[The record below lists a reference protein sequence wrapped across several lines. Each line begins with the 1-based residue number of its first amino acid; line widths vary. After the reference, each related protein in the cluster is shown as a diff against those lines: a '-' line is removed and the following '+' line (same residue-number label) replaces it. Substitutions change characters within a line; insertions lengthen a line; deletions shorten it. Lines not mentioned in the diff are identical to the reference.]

1 MNGESTILVT
11 GASGFLGSR
20 IVERL
25 VLERRAKVRVLVRS
39 FGRASSIATLPV
51 DWRRGDITD
60 LAAVKD
66 AAIGCEAVIHCAS
79 RIEAGVAPKSTSTY
93 VGTRIAATAC
103 AHAKARFIHIS
114 SCSVYGIPSTSVV
127 DEAAPHRPRHRG
139 DTYALAKIAAEA
151 DLRVYC
157 KAHGLRAAIL
167 QPTMIFGPF
176 SQEWTLTP
184 LAMLQQSNI
193 AMPEDD
199 RSICNAVYVDD
210 VVSATLLAA
219 DACDLSC
226 QSYLINGKDLRTW
239 SEYLSRHTDMG
250 AQGRI
255 IGVSREQLKHL
266 RSQAT
271 RASSLSKTVLHLI
284 RTEPKLRAAILS
296 TRVAGGAYSLLQ
308 KHASER
314 LITAI
319 RAMLLGR
326 RDVEAPI
333 VTFASKPELPL
344 RVPPPHF
351 LELANDTY
359 RFSHAKAERMLGY
372 SPRYS
377 IDSALPLLKAWA
389 EWSRLVCT
397 RLSDHPPKAST
408 S

>member
-25 VLERRAKVRVLVRS
+25 VLERRANVRVLLRS
-39 FGRASSIATLPV
+39 FRGASSIATLPV
-51 DWRRGDITD
+51 EWRRGDVTD

-66 AAIGCEAVIHCAS
+66 AALGCDAVIHCAS
-79 RIEAGVAPKSTSTY
+79 RIEPGVAPKSTSTY

-103 AHAKARFIHIS
+103 AHVKARFIHIS
-114 SCSVYGIPSTSVV
+114 SCSVYGIPNTSVV
-127 DEAAPHRPRHRG
+127 DEAAPHRARHRG

-157 KAHGLRAAIL
+157 KEHGLRAAIL

-176 SQEWTLTP
+176 SQEWTVTP
-184 LAMLQQSNI
+184 LAMLQQSNV

-199 RSICNAVYVDD
+199 RSICNTVYVDD

-219 DACDLSC
+219 DACDVSC

-239 SEYLSRHTDMG
+239 SQYLSRHTDMG
-250 AQGRI
+250 AQGQI
-255 IGVSREQLKHL
+255 ITVSREKLERL
-266 RSQAT
+266 RTQASQG
-271 RASSLSKTVLHLI
+271 RSLSRAFLHLL
-284 RTEPKLRAAILS
+284 RTEPRLRAAILS

-308 KHASER
+308 KYASEQ
-314 LITAI
+314 LITVI
-319 RAMLLGR
+319 RTMLKGR
-326 RDVEAPI
+326 RDAQPPM
-333 VTFASKPELPL
+333 VTFAPKPELPL
-344 RVPPPHF
+344 RLPPPHF
-351 LELANDTY
+351 LELMGQTH
-359 RFSHAKAERMLGY
+359 RFSHAKAERILGY

-389 EWSRLVCT
+389 EWSRLSSVDKSIDA
-397 RLSDHPPKAST
+397 RIKN
-408 S
+408 